1 VEEERCGSGG
11 ALACTETS
19 SGGGGGWHQASAGV
33 RGRGWRG
40 GRCDR
45 EGHGGSGGAMVW
57 GLRWSKTAARV
68 FVGGVRTAK
77 GVGGVTERDCL
88 GEAGSRRQ
96 GVRRARLSGEED
108 TRGARM
114 RGRGHGQMVDAL
126 GPPLRI
132 SRDKNQKV

>member
-1 VEEERCGSGG
+1 
-11 ALACTETS
+11 
-19 SGGGGGWHQASAGV
+19 
-33 RGRGWRG
+33 
-40 GRCDR
+40 
-45 EGHGGSGGAMVW
+45 MVW

-132 SRDKNQKV
+132 SRDIYKVDVWKGMHACTHGCISIYP

>member
-1 VEEERCGSGG
+1 
-11 ALACTETS
+11 LACTETS

-40 GRCDR
+40 GRRDR

-96 GVRRARLSGEED
+96 GVRRARLSGACIAGGG
-108 TRGARM
+108 RHARGSHARAGARSDG
-114 RGRGHGQMVDAL
+114 GRPRSAL
-126 GPPLRI
+126 
-132 SRDKNQKV
+132 KN